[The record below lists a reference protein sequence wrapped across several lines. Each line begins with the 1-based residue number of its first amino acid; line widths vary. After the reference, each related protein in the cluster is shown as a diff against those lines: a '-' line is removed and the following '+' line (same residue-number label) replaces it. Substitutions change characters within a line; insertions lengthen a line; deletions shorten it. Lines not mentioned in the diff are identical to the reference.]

1 VSETCDKKADARF
14 SLQFNQTDP
23 AHLQV
28 AGILNRIG
36 RRGKAQYI
44 VDAVLFYESHGGVSD
59 TKRMAPTDEKF
70 IETVVKKTL
79 SYIGISPGAA
89 PLGTVTSQPPAE
101 DIDVIEALGVDGIE
115 AITSA
120 LDMFRKKE

>member
-1 VSETCDKKADARF
+1 MPVKKADARF
-14 SLQFNQTDP
+14 SLQFNQADP

-44 VDAVLFYESHGGVSD
+44 VDAVLFYENHSGGSG
-59 TKRMAPTDEKF
+59 TKGMAPIDEKL
-70 IETVVKKTL
+70 IETVVNKTL

-89 PLGTVTSQPPAE
+89 PSVQVTGQPPAE
-101 DIDVIEALGVDGIE
+101 DIDAIEALGADGIE

>member
-1 VSETCDKKADARF
+1 MPDKKADARF
-14 SLQFNQTDP
+14 SLQFNQADP

-44 VDAVLFYESHGGVSD
+44 VDAVLFYESRD
-59 TKRMAPTDEKF
+59 REPAAKRMAPVDEKL
-70 IETVVKKTL
+70 IETVVYKTL
-79 SYIGISPGAA
+79 SYIGIPPGAA
-89 PLGTVTSQPPAE
+89 PSVQVPSQPPAE
-101 DIDVIEALGVDGIE
+101 GIDAIEAIGADGVE

-120 LDMFRKKE
+120 LDMFKVYK

>member
-1 VSETCDKKADARF
+1 VSEIPDKKADARF

-23 AHLQV
+23 THLQV

-44 VDAVLFYESHGGVSD
+44 VDAVLFYEYHSGASD
-59 TKRMAPTDEKF
+59 IKRMTPADEKL

-89 PLGTVTSQPPAE
+89 PLGQVSSQPSAE
-101 DIDVIEALGVDGIE
+101 DIDAIEALGADRIE